1 MYRRGGGG
9 GGGGVTGGPIGD
21 QVSVKGL
28 ALK

>member
-1 MYRRGGGG
+1 MYRRGGG